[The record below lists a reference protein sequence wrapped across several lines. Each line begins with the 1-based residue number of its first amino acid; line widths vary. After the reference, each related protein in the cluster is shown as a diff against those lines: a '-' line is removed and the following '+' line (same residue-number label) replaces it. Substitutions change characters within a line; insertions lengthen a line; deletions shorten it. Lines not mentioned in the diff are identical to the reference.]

1 MKISIAEAVE
11 YIDYELSV
19 IQEYIK
25 NIQCRQD
32 AAKCKYES
40 SFFPK
45 LFGWKYEESWAFWND
60 NWGAPYPYHDIL
72 MDFGYEI
79 LYAKKYGKLEVD
91 VPEKLKLRHR
101 RWMID
106 NGKLR

>member
-1 MKISIAEAVE
+1 MFYYLYEVRNNINGKIYVGVHKTR
-11 YIDYELSV
+11 DL
-19 IQEYIK
+19 
-25 NIQCRQD
+25 N
-32 AAKCKYES
+32 CKYES